1 MAVEEQEK
9 DTSIASAFAYAADQP
24 FENIGTTLQAM
35 GFKDSGQYLKDLF
48 EAPENYES
56 ATESFLNRNGLGYD
70 VGFLPRAVIEQAGQL
85 AGSIASRIAGGAAGA
100 AVGGPVGAVA
110 GAVLAPTLFEAAQI
124 AGPVAIAR
132 AKANG
137 RDEPN
142 WEDWS
147 GAGGTAL
154 GSGLLNAF
162 GVYGIGKLNSTV
174 LGSTLR
180 EGVTETSQGFVEQ
193 IGSSALT
200 DTGLQ
205 LDPKAAFGEGLIGG
219 TTGGV
224 AQAPSSIYA
233 STRQEIENEPLT
245 TDETPLLPAAPVV
258 EEQQPIVEEPIVEEP
273 IVEEPIV
280 EEIQQNVETTL
291 AELEQ
296 EFASLNSEETF
307 EGYETIAD
315 PETKRAKVLADEKR
329 SNELKIQ
336 KEATQE
342 VLNLLRVKRGGLVEN
357 LSLAQIN
364 ELIAI
369 RVERIQ
375 IAEKAKNSE
384 LTSEQ
389 KTQGSQRIAELRQR
403 EKELGVKSQEMELE
417 VDYSSMSISDIF
429 ANAPEEFIAG
439 RSIPSLEEAFL
450 ERAENQ
456 SFSAY
461 PVEEFNRALEA
472 EVTELTGIENLAEL
486 TRLRLQ
492 DSYLDKGSELFDE
505 KVVNTP
511 FIEDLLDDV
520 NLEEVDSLT
529 AEEIAEARGQFRM
542 YVQTHSA
549 ELESFLR
556 NDRKREELALRSE
569 RNREANQQLLEDVT
583 NAEAVRV
590 ANATMLRPQD
600 IPIEDQYVENF
611 FTTQI
616 ENSLRQVA
624 KNKQTR
630 LEGELKFVRADE
642 RFLKPDYRKLNYT
655 PGITPVLLKTPEALR
670 LQDNIEVLG
679 GGDLLADLQ
688 IDPNF
693 ASVSVVREAIQ
704 NMPVRDKAIN
714 YYNELI
720 TGDSKKDKLAQ
731 QEIEDSE
738 LDTFLKLKGEEEI
751 SKEDIDRHMEGHM
764 AGTVVQENPIRY
776 EDIGL
781 NLAGQKNYFQ
791 LEHTYIPRLNPNI
804 EEKIELLQKE
814 VEENGVNTLFADER
828 IEAIITR
835 SRYANDK
842 SHFRGD
848 YGQPLFWVRGMS
860 GTLYNDNNKPIRVDA
875 VIAEIQSDY
884 HQEMRNPKKPRF
896 TKRFIDKN
904 TPRFEKHKEKVD
916 AVLDINKKYIL
927 KNSASI
933 INPNEDVADDLG
945 SDSVE
950 FNRLDSMLNEI
961 SRSGTKTN
969 IKYSPTVNFS
979 ILAYDTELPKRFYDG
994 SILQRYNVLDDKIDK
1009 LRKKQES
1016 SFDPLA
1022 SEDGTRFDDYLE
1034 SNYLLEDLSAEFDV
1048 ISDVY
1053 QQPNDYAPAKT
1064 VTAVVDVLQQ
1074 RFDEQP
1080 TKPSYLGGQIIPRA
1094 AEKTTLEKKML
1105 HDIEK
1110 ENFSD
1115 YLDFVVAE
1123 VSSNKKG
1130 SAGARIKELA
1140 TQMGRNVDLSSI
1152 RTLEE
1157 AVEANKDRNRNFND
1171 LNSFS
1176 TTFDLVVPRE
1186 LQRQLGVEQ
1195 IKDQLATRMHNKLQT
1210 KKKIVDAYKETA
1222 QELIQRPEVAELF
1235 PKIDNIEK
1243 KLNEYFSAEEP
1254 KGYKQYADEYGMIPE
1269 INQPFADS
1277 YVRKGV
1283 LSTIIN
1289 QLKKGGTT
1297 VAVPNNKGFL
1307 ATKTSSQTAAGGIY
1321 DLAAQELRD
1330 IAAQYDLPVQEVSG
1344 ERDGT
1349 GGFFIIDL
1357 QPLRELIDRGEF
1369 EGWLGI
1375 EKGGLVKAP
1384 PALYK
1389 VNYGDYGRSYK

>member
-35 GFKDSGQYLKDLF
+35 GFEDSGQYLKDLF

-273 IVEEPIV
+273 IVEEPV
-280 EEIQQNVETTL
+280 VAEQPTTD
-291 AELEQ
+291 
-296 EFASLNSEETF
+296 
-307 EGYETIAD
+307 EGPIILPPPT
-315 PETKRAKVLADEKR
+315 P
-329 SNELKIQ
+329 
-336 KEATQE
+336 
-342 VLNLLRVKRGGLVEN
+342 
-357 LSLAQIN
+357 
-364 ELIAI
+364 
-369 RVERIQ
+369 
-375 IAEKAKNSE
+375 
-384 LTSEQ
+384 
-389 KTQGSQRIAELRQR
+389 
-403 EKELGVKSQEMELE
+403 E

-450 ERAENQ
+450 ERKYLENQ

-505 KVVNTP
+505 KVVDTP

-520 NLEEVDSLT
+520 NLEDVDSLT

-556 NDRKREELALRSE
+556 NDRKREELTLRSE

-655 PGITPVLLKTPEALR
+655 PGITQSLLRTPDALR

-764 AGTVVQENPIRY
+764 AGTVVQEKPITF
-776 EDIGL
+776 ESIGL

-791 LEHTYIPRLNPNI
+791 LEHTYIPRLNPNQ

-814 VEENGVNTLFADER
+814 VGENGVGGLFKDR
-828 IEAIITR
+828 QIDVIITN
-835 SRYANDK
+835 SPYANDK
-842 SHFRGD
+842 SHFRSD

-884 HQEMRNPKKPRF
+884 HQEMRNPTTTRF

-916 AVLDINKKYIL
+916 AVQDINKKYIETPL
-927 KNSASI
+927 SGPDGTIETPFPAIK
-933 INPNEDVADDLG
+933 INPNEEIVYNDGSLKNLFKNFDDFG

-950 FNRLDSMLNEI
+950 FNRLSNMLNEM
-961 SRSGTKTN
+961 SRTGVETN

-994 SILQRYNVLDDKIDK
+994 SILQRYKALDDKIIKLEKKISETEEKEKSFDISYYDK
-1009 LRKKQES
+1009 LELMEVEKDAAQKEL
-1016 SFDPLA
+1016 DIV
-1022 SEDGTRFDDYLE
+1022 
-1034 SNYLLEDLSAEFDV
+1034 AEV
-1048 ISDVY
+1048 N

-1080 TKPSYLGGQIIPRA
+1080 TKPSYLGGQLIPRA
-1094 AEKTTLEKKML
+1094 AEKTTLEEKML

-1176 TTFDLVVPRE
+1176 TTFDLVVPRK

-1243 KLNEYFSAEEP
+1243 KLNEYSSAKEP
-1254 KGYKQYADEYGMIPE
+1254 KGYKKYANESGMIPE

-1307 ATKTSSQTAAGGIY
+1307 ATKTPSQTAAGGIY

-1357 QPLRELIDRGEF
+1357 QPLRELIDSGEF
-1369 EGWLGI
+1369 EGFEGYK
-1375 EKGGLVKAP
+1375 KGGLVKAP

>member
-35 GFKDSGQYLKDLF
+35 GFEDSGQYLKDLF

-258 EEQQPIVEEPIVEEP
+258 EEQQPVIEQQPIVEEP
-273 IVEEPIV
+273 IVEEPV
-280 EEIQQNVETTL
+280 VAEQPTTD
-291 AELEQ
+291 
-296 EFASLNSEETF
+296 
-307 EGYETIAD
+307 EGPIILPPPT
-315 PETKRAKVLADEKR
+315 P
-329 SNELKIQ
+329 
-336 KEATQE
+336 
-342 VLNLLRVKRGGLVEN
+342 
-357 LSLAQIN
+357 
-364 ELIAI
+364 
-369 RVERIQ
+369 
-375 IAEKAKNSE
+375 
-384 LTSEQ
+384 
-389 KTQGSQRIAELRQR
+389 
-403 EKELGVKSQEMELE
+403 E

-439 RSIPSLEEAFL
+439 RSIPSLEEEFL
-450 ERAENQ
+450 EQ
-456 SFSAY
+456 TGDIKFSVY

-505 KVVNTP
+505 KVVDTP
-511 FIEDLLDDV
+511 FIEDLIED
-520 NLEEVDSLT
+520 LEDVDSLT

-542 YVQTHSA
+542 YLQTHSA
-549 ELESFLR
+549 ELESILR
-556 NDRKREELALRSE
+556 AE
-569 RNREANQQLLEDVT
+569 RMQ
-583 NAEAVRV
+583 
-590 ANATMLRPQD
+590 
-600 IPIEDQYVENF
+600 ENLGQTLNLPLGESLDYF
-611 FTTQI
+611 FTGQI

-655 PGITPVLLKTPEALR
+655 PGITPVLLRTPEALR

-738 LDTFLKLKGEEEI
+738 LDTFLKLKGEMEI
-751 SKEDIDRHMEGHM
+751 GKEDIDRHMEGHM
-764 AGTVVQENPIRY
+764 AGTVVQEKPIAY
-776 EDIGL
+776 ENIGL

-791 LEHTYIPRLNPNI
+791 LEHTYIPRLNPNQEEEI
-804 EEKIELLQKE
+804 ELMQKEIENLTTETRELLQ
-814 VEENGVNTLFADER
+814 DER
-828 IEAIITR
+828 ANKEQRESFETLGPRRYSGMIPSSLFKNSEGKPASVSDLQYKIDFIIDT
-835 SRYANDK
+835 SPYANDK

-848 YGQPLFWVRGMS
+848 YGKPLFWVRGMS
-860 GTLYNDNNKPIRVDA
+860 GTLYDDNDKPIRVDA

-884 HQEMRNPKKPRF
+884 HQEMRSPKESRF

-916 AVLDINKKYIL
+916 AVLDINEKYIETPL
-927 KNSASI
+927 SGPDGTIETPFPARK
-933 INPNEDVADDLG
+933 INPNEEVVYNDGSLKNLFSNKVKNFDDFG

-950 FNRLDSMLNEI
+950 FNRLSSMLNEM
-961 SRSGTKTN
+961 SRTGIKIN
-969 IKYSPTVNFS
+969 LKYSPTVNFS

-994 SILQRYNVLDDKIDK
+994 SILQRYNALDDKINK
-1009 LRKKQES
+1009 LRKKQETES
-1016 SFDPLA
+1016 IA
-1022 SEDGTRFDDYLE
+1022 EDDTEYVNFL
-1034 SNYLLEDLSAEFDV
+1034 EFDL
-1048 ISDVY
+1048 IREVY

-1094 AEKTTLEKKML
+1094 AEKTTLEEKML

-1140 TQMGRNVDLSSI
+1140 TQMGRDVDLSSI

-1186 LQRQLGVEQ
+1186 LQSQLGVEQ

-1243 KLNEYFSAEEP
+1243 KLNEYSSAEEP

-1269 INQPFADS
+1269 INQPFAES

-1330 IAAQYDLPVQEVSG
+1330 IAAQYDLPVQEASG
-1344 ERDGT
+1344 EMSNVFT

-1369 EGWLGI
+1369 EGFEGYK
-1375 EKGGLVKAP
+1375 KGGLVKAP

-1389 VNYGDYGRSYK
+1389 VSYGDYGRSYK